1 MASGRDVELFWCRME
16 SPVGGLRLL
25 AGVDDGLREISF
37 ERGRKPKPPL
47 PDGAARY
54 EEPFRDAIRQLDAYF
69 AGDLEEFDLALAPR
83 GTVFQLD
90 VWRLLAKIPYGETTS
105 YGELARRLGRPDASR
120 AVGAANGSNPIP
132 IVIPCHRVVGSDGSL
147 TGFGGGLDAKRW
159 LLRHEAARRPLGRTQ
174 ATLFELA

>member
-1 MASGRDVELFWCRME
+1 MASGAGVELFWWRME

-25 AGVDDGLREISF
+25 AGADGLRAISF

-47 PDGAARY
+47 PEGATRS
-54 EEPFRDAIRQLDAYF
+54 ESPFREAIRQLDAYF
-69 AGDLEEFDLALAPR
+69 AGDLEEFDLDASPR
-83 GTVFQLD
+83 GTPFQLD
-90 VWRLLAKIPYGETTS
+90 VWRRLARIPYGEVVS
-105 YGELARRLGRPDASR
+105 YGQIARDLGRPDASR

-159 LLRHEAARRPLGRTQ
+159 LLRHEAARGPSARRQ
-174 ATLFELA
+174 AALFELA